1 MTVSIFTHTP
11 YAFVHTFVTTFFDG
25 VIADI
30 TGLSLM
36 LLVLIVKPT
45 GLFGTADRA

>member
-1 MTVSIFTHTP
+1 MLSASVA
-11 YAFVHTFVTTFFDG
+11 YAFVHTFVTTFWDG

-30 TGLSLM
+30 VGLSLM

-45 GLFGTADRA
+45 GLFGSADRA